1 MINNGRQYRPYTA
14 FRLNDKRRRNMDDWV
29 NPFKLFYGG
38 LIQMIKDSNER
49 EERRKQRKKEK
60 EEEEFR
66 KKVLKWMDRN
76 PWA

>member
-1 MINNGRQYRPYTA
+1 M
-14 FRLNDKRRRNMDDWV
+14 MDDWV

-66 KKVLKWMDRN
+66 KKVLKWMNRN